1 MSIRNFDALFKPKS
15 IALIGASNRPNAV
28 GAVVARNLLDGGFG
42 GPVLFVNPHE
52 SAIRSTLNYRSVAD
66 LPVTPDLAVIATP
79 SATVPGLIADLGAR
93 GCRAAVVL
101 AAGFGEGGEADG
113 RRLRDEMLRA
123 ARPHLLR
130 IVGPNCLGLIST
142 PLGINASFA
151 PSTPLRGEV
160 ALVTQSGAIATA
172 LLDWATA
179 NRIGFS
185 HVVSLGDMADAD
197 FGDLLDYLA
206 LDQETKAIL
215 LYVESVTAARKFM
228 SAGRIAAR
236 AKPVIVVKSGI
247 SAGAARAAR
256 SHTGALAGSDLVYDA
271 AFRRAGMLRVGEL
284 RELFEALASL
294 SFGLR
299 PAGDRLAILTNGG
312 GAGVIAVDAL
322 ETEGGKLATLSTREI
337 AGLDTA
343 LPPAWSHGNP
353 VDILGDADG
362 ARYRSALALLR
373 AERTKDAILVINCPT
388 AVSDSDEAAAVVVAD
403 AAGPL
408 EVPVLTCWLG
418 EASAAAPRRRFSD
431 GRIPSYETP
440 EEAVRAFMHMVRYRR
455 NQDLLLETPVRPT
468 GGDIDRQAIRGILGD
483 AGRAGREV
491 LTEVESK
498 AVLAA
503 LRIPVVETRTAADAT
518 EAGAIAAAIG
528 GRIALKIFS
537 HDITHKSD
545 VGGVRLDLDPA
556 TVAAAAEAMLAAVRA
571 KAPEA
576 RIGGFTVQPM
586 IVRPHAWELLVGIGR
601 DPTFGPVILFGQGG
615 TAAEIV
621 ADRAI
626 GLPPLN
632 SVLAGELIGRTRIAR
647 ILGGYRDRPPAAMPA
662 IENTLARLAELAADF
677 PEIAELDIN
686 PLLADASGVLA
697 LDARIVIR
705 TDGLVPAAI
714 APYPADLARQ
724 AKTGEGLEIVLRPI
738 RPEDEP
744 LLAEMVRR
752 SDPADTRLRFLQP
765 LAELPHAL
773 AARLSQIDYDRE
785 MAFVALDRSA
795 PSPQLLGV
803 GRLVA
808 DPENEKAEF
817 AVMVRSDLKGH
828 GLGYC
833 LMQELVA
840 HARRR
845 GLRMLHG
852 DVLRE
857 NRTMLQ
863 LAAELGFTVH
873 DSGSAERIEVRLD
886 LLHPA

>member
-1 MSIRNFDALFKPKS
+1 MSIRNFDALFAPGA
-15 IALIGASNRPNAV
+15 IALIGASNRPHAV
-28 GAVVARNLLDGGFG
+28 GAVVARNLLEGGFA

-52 SAIRSTLNYRSVAD
+52 TAIRSTLSYRSVAD
-66 LPVTPDLAVIATP
+66 LPVAPDLAVIATP
-79 SATVPGLIADLGAR
+79 SPTVPGLIAELGAR
-93 GCRAAVVL
+93 GCRAAIVL
-101 AAGFGEGGEADG
+101 AAGFGEGNQAAGTS
-113 RRLRDEMLRA
+113 LRDEMLRA

-142 PLGINASFA
+142 PRGINASFA
-151 PSTPLRGEV
+151 PSTPLKGDV

-179 NRIGFS
+179 NQIGFS

-206 LDQETKAIL
+206 LDPHTKAIL
-215 LYVESVTAARKFM
+215 LYVESITAARKFM

-236 AKPVIVVKSGI
+236 AKPVIVVKSGV

-299 PAGDRLAILTNGG
+299 PAGERLAILTNGG

-322 ETEGGKLATLSTREI
+322 EAEGGQLATLSASET
-337 AGLDTA
+337 GTLDA
-343 LPPAWSHGNP
+343 FLPASWSHGNP

-362 ARYRSALALLR
+362 TRYGAALAALQ
-373 AERTKDAILVINCPT
+373 AEPTKDAVLVINCPT
-388 AVSDSDEAAAVVVAD
+388 AVSSSDEAAGVVVDTVARRSD
-403 AAGPL
+403 
-408 EVPVLTCWLG
+408 VPVFTCWLG
-418 EASAAAPRRRFSD
+418 ETSAASPRRRFAEAK
-431 GRIPSYETP
+431 IPSYETP
-440 EEAVRAFMHMVRYRR
+440 EEAVRAFMHLVRYRR
-455 NQDLLLETPVRPT
+455 NQNLLLETPSPLS
-468 GGDIDRQAIRGILGD
+468 GGDIDRAAIAAILDQARS
-483 AGRAGREV
+483 AGRAI

-503 LRIPVVETRTAADAT
+503 SEIPVVETRIAASPA
-518 EAGAIAAAIG
+518 EAGAIAAAMKR
-528 GRIALKIFS
+528 RIALKIFS
-537 HDITHKSD
+537 KDITHKSD

-556 TVAAAAEAMLAAVRA
+556 AVVGAAEAMLADVHAR
-571 KAPEA
+571 APEA
-576 RIGGFTVQPM
+576 RIDGFTVQPM
-586 IVRPHAWELLVGIGR
+586 VVRPHAFELLLGISR
-601 DPTFGPVILFGQGG
+601 DVTFGPVVLFGQGG

-626 GLPPLN
+626 ALPPLD
-632 SVLAGELIGRTRIAR
+632 SVLAAELIGRTRISR
-647 ILGGYRDRPPAAMPA
+647 VLGGYRDRPPAAMDA
-662 IENTLARLAELAADF
+662 IENVLIRLAQLAADF
-677 PEIAELDIN
+677 PDIAELDIN
-686 PLLADASGVLA
+686 PLLADAAGVIA
-697 LDARIVIR
+697 LDARIVLG
-705 TDGLVPAAI
+705 TGTPAQAAI
-714 APYPADLARQ
+714 APYPAALARKE
-724 AKTGEGLEIVLRPI
+724 KTADGLEFLLRPI

-752 SDPADTRLRFLQP
+752 SDAADIRLRFLQP
-765 LAELPHAL
+765 LAGLPHAL

-785 MAFVALDRSA
+785 MAFVALNEA
-795 PSPQLLGV
+795 GPSELLGV

-817 AVMVRSDLKGH
+817 AIMVRSDLKGR

-840 HARRR
+840 YARRR
-845 GLRMLHG
+845 GLKMLHG
-852 DVLRE
+852 DVLKE
-857 NRTMLQ
+857 NATMLQ
-863 LAAELGFTVH
+863 LAGEFGFTAH
-873 DSGSAERIEVRLD
+873 AAEASDRVEMRLD
-886 LLHPA
+886 LSRPV